1 MNQNQQH
8 HHQLKE
14 INYPLHSNT
23 NNNNVGHMITTASKT
38 TTKTRQQQQQ
48 QSKSKSCKP
57 RKPPPPSKCRI
68 CCRKFF
74 AFLLSNVGLCVL
86 VVAYSVGGAF
96 MFRAIESPFE
106 VQTVKQVNELRNK
119 IILNLWNISMFIMNL
134 LLLT

>member
-1 MNQNQQH
+1 MKKQN
-8 HHQLKE
+8 HQSKE
-14 INYPLHSNT
+14 TTYS
-23 NNNNVGHMITTASKT
+23 NNVGHMKSSKKSTITTINKT
-38 TTKTRQQQQQ
+38 TK
-48 QSKSKSCKP
+48 QSK

-106 VQTVKQVNELRNK
+106 VETVKQVNELRNK
-119 IILNLWNISMFIMNL
+119 TILNLWNISMLF
-134 LLLT
+134 